1 MKLLSSLVF
10 LHTLVKGFC
19 IKKKLEEKK
28 EKTLDQNDQRATKKF
43 QIKISGEAAAS
54 EQTGTRTVGD
64 QTRAVGPG
72 AERRL
77 TGAHFH
83 GYDYF
88 HKNDFAPRS
97 CADYPGN
104 DFISK
109 HFFSIEFSIF
119 CYHYNMIV

>member
-1 MKLLSSLVF
+1 MKLLSSLIV
-10 LHTLVKGFC
+10 LHALVKGFVY
-19 IKKKLEEKK
+19 KKILEEKK
-28 EKTLDQNDQRATKKF
+28 EKTLYHDDQRATKKI
-43 QIKISGEAAAS
+43 QNKISGEADHS
-54 EQTGTRTVGD
+54 EQAGTRTVGD

-104 DFISK
+104 DFNLK
-109 HFFSIEFSIF
+109 HFFR
-119 CYHYNMIV
+119 

>member
-1 MKLLSSLVF
+1 MKR
-10 LHTLVKGFC
+10 
-19 IKKKLEEKK
+19 KKR
-28 EKTLDQNDQRATKKF
+28 KTLYRNNQRTTKKI
-43 QIKISGEAAAS
+43 QNKISGEADPS
-54 EQTGTRTVGD
+54 EEAGTRTVGD
-64 QTRAVGPG
+64 QTRAVEPG

-104 DFISK
+104 DFS
-109 HFFSIEFSIF
+109 
-119 CYHYNMIV
+119 

>member
-1 MKLLSSLVF
+1 M
-10 LHTLVKGFC
+10 C
-19 IKKKLEEKK
+19 IKKFKK
-28 EKTLDQNDQRATKKF
+28 RKKRKPFITTINEQRKKNQN
-43 QIKISGEAAAS
+43 KISGEADHS
-54 EQTGTRTVGD
+54 EQAGTRTVGD

-104 DFISK
+104 DFNLT
-109 HFFSIEFSIF
+109 HFFFD
-119 CYHYNMIV
+119 